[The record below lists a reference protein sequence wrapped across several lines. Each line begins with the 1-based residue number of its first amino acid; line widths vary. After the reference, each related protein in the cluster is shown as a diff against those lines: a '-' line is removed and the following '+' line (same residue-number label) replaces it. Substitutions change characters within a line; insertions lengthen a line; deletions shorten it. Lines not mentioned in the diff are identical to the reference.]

1 MLIAIRRRR
10 LRRLLSGA
18 ILAAVLTG
26 LPFFPLPPRDAPAM
40 APAEAQGTPLP
51 VVMYHSLLRDP
62 SLSGPYV
69 LSPDVL
75 ESDILYLKQKGYQ
88 PVTMAQAIDYVLHGG
103 ALPEKPVLL
112 TLDDGN
118 VNNLLYLPD
127 ILERSD
133 ACALVS
139 IVGQYAQQFTDTP
152 DPNPSYGYMSWPE
165 ISALAATGRVEIGNH
180 SYGFHAQS
188 PRRGSTKMEG
198 ETPEQYRA
206 ILTADAQRLQ
216 DALAERCGITP
227 QVYTYPYGQIT
238 DGADDILREMGFA
251 ATLSCY
257 ERITVL
263 VPGDASTLYS
273 IGRYNRPSGIS
284 SADFFQKMGIS

>member
-1 MLIAIRRRR
+1 MLIAIKRRK
-10 LRRLLSGA
+10 LRRALSGA
-18 ILAAVLTG
+18 LLAAVLIG
-26 LPFFPLPPRDAPAM
+26 LPFFPLPPRDAPVM

-51 VVMYHSLLRDP
+51 AVMYHSLLRDP
-62 SLSGPYV
+62 ALAGPYV

-75 ESDILYLKQKGYQ
+75 ESDILYLKQKGYE
-88 PVTMAQAIDYVLHGG
+88 PITMSQAIDYVLGGG

-127 ILERSD
+127 ILERTD
-133 ACALVS
+133 ACAVVS

-152 DPNPSYGYMSWPE
+152 DPNPSYGYMNWQE
-165 ISALAATGRVEIGNH
+165 ISELAGSGRVEIGNH

-198 ETPEQYRA
+198 ETAEQYRA
-206 ILTADAQRLQ
+206 ALTQDAQRLQ
-216 DALAERCGITP
+216 DALTANCGITP
-227 QVYTYPYGQIT
+227 RVYTYPYGQIT
-238 DGADDILREMGFA
+238 DGADDILQDMGFA

-257 ERITVL
+257 ERVTVL
-263 VPGDASTLYS
+263 VPGDASTLFS